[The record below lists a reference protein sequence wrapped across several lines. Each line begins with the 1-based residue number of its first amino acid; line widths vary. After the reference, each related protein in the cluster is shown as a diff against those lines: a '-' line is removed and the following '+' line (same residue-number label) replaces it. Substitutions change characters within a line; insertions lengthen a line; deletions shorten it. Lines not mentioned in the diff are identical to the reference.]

1 MTSYPLLL
9 DLTDRPVLVVG
20 GGAVATRRIGDL
32 IAAGARV
39 TVVSPVVSGRIH
51 FWVSAS
57 QLHWEPREFT
67 GRDVVGVWFVV
78 AATDDESVN
87 ARAAAAAD
95 RNQIFCVRA
104 DHASGGTART
114 PAVVRR
120 GPLTVTVN
128 AGDDPARA
136 AGLRDAIGTALDLGT
151 LASRPQRRA
160 AGAPGR
166 VALVG
171 GGPGDPEL
179 ITVRGRRLVAEAD
192 VVVVDRLAPRALLK
206 GLPDEVEIIDCGK
219 SAHRH
224 NLTQDQINEVLVGR
238 AKAGLRVVRLKG
250 GDPYVFGRGTE
261 EVQACLDAGLDVEV
275 VPGLSSAVAAPAL
288 AGIPLTHRGMATDFA
303 VVSGHLDPGLPR
315 DGGLDWP
322 ALATGPGTIVLL
334 MGMERLGDIA
344 STLIEHGRPADTPA
358 AVVHRGGS
366 KHQRVVRAPLGEIG
380 RDAAAAGVGAP
391 AVVVIGAVAGLT
403 DLPVWVPSTNRL
415 RVRSIGFAPG
425 TRAIR
430 SLDLQRLAGLSLSAA
445 GAPSRADLV
454 YRSVPGSLVL
464 RPRRF
469 CRTPVL
475 CSNSRSATGS
485 SGG

>member
-9 DLTDRPVLVVG
+9 DLTDKPVLVVG
-20 GGAVATRRIGDL
+20 GGAVATRRVRDL

-57 QLHWEPREFT
+57 QVDWEPREFT
-67 GRDVVGVWFVV
+67 GRDVVGTWLVI

-87 ARAAAAAD
+87 ARAADAAE
-95 RNQIFCVRA
+95 RNQIYCVRA
-104 DHASGGTART
+104 DRASGGTART
-114 PAVVRR
+114 PAVLRR
-120 GPLTVTVN
+120 GPLTVAVN

-136 AGLRDAIGTALDLGT
+136 AGLRDAIGTALDLGA
-151 LASRPQRRA
+151 LASRPHRRA
-160 AGAPGR
+160 GAGR

-224 NLTQDQINEVLVGR
+224 NLTQDQINEVLVDR

-275 VPGLSSAVAAPAL
+275 VPGLSSAIAAPAL
-288 AGIPLTHRGMATDFA
+288 AGIPLTHRGMAADFA
-303 VVSGHLDPGLPR
+303 VVSGHLDPGRPR
-315 DGGLDWP
+315 DAGLDWP
-322 ALATGPGTIVLL
+322 ALATGPDTLVLL
-334 MGMERLGDIA
+334 MGMERLGAIA
-344 STLIEHGRPADTPA
+344 TTLIGHGRAADTPA

-366 KHQRVVRAPLGEIG
+366 RHQRVVRAQLSEIG
-380 RDAAAAGVGAP
+380 YVAAQAGVGAP
-391 AVVVIGAVAGLT
+391 AVVVIGAVAGLA
-403 DLPVWVPSTNRL
+403 DLPVWVPS
-415 RVRSIGFAPG
+415 G
-425 TRAIR
+425 
-430 SLDLQRLAGLSLSAA
+430 
-445 GAPSRADLV
+445 
-454 YRSVPGSLVL
+454 
-464 RPRRF
+464 
-469 CRTPVL
+469 
-475 CSNSRSATGS
+475 
-485 SGG
+485 

>member
-1 MTSYPLLL
+1 M
-9 DLTDRPVLVVG
+9 
-20 GGAVATRRIGDL
+20 
-32 IAAGARV
+32 

-51 FWVSAS
+51 YWVSAA
-57 QLHWEPREFT
+57 QLRWEPREFS
-67 GRDVVGVWFVV
+67 GRDVVGTWLVV
-78 AATDDESVN
+78 AATDDQSVN
-87 ARAAAAAD
+87 ARVAAAAE

-104 DHASGGTART
+104 DQASGGTART

-120 GPLTVTVN
+120 GPLTVAVN

-136 AGLRDAIGTALDLGT
+136 AGAARRDRHRA
-151 LASRPQRRA
+151 RPGHVGIEA
-160 AGAPGR
+160 AATCGGAGR

-224 NLTQDQINEVLVGR
+224 NLTQDQINQVLVER
-238 AKAGLRVVRLKG
+238 ATAGLRVVRLKG

-275 VPGLSSAVAAPAL
+275 VPGLSSAIAAPAL
-288 AGIPLTHRGMATDFA
+288 AGIPLTHRGMAADFA
-303 VVSGHLDPGLPR
+303 VVSGHLDPGRPR

-322 ALATGPGTIVLL
+322 ALATGPDTIVLL

-344 STLIEHGRPADTPA
+344 RTLIEHGRRADTPA

-366 KHQRVVRAPLGEIG
+366 KHQKLVRAPLAEIG

-403 DLPVWVPSTNRL
+403 DLPVWV
-415 RVRSIGFAPG
+415 A
-425 TRAIR
+425 
-430 SLDLQRLAGLSLSAA
+430 SA
-445 GAPSRADLV
+445 
-454 YRSVPGSLVL
+454 
-464 RPRRF
+464 
-469 CRTPVL
+469 
-475 CSNSRSATGS
+475 
-485 SGG
+485 